1 MKAGQDLKNQAA
13 HPHQEFPGAP
23 SRKNLLSAR
32 LHSSENAEGK
42 VLFGL
47 FSDEENQKVRESEG
61 LGLQHF
67 YSWRFR
73 FWQQYR
79 WTSTENVPNDATLR
93 FFFFIQY
100 LCISQFQLHP
110 APPRATAGHLPV
122 LSVPGV
128 GHLQI
133 LCCPGAGHL
142 PTPGPFLS
150 FWHARGFLS
159 ENNYTEDFTGKES
172 RLAHLSRTGKFEEVC

>member
-42 VLFGL
+42 VVFGL

-73 FWQQYR
+73 FWQQYC
-79 WTSTENVPNDATLR
+79 WTYTENVPNDATLR
-93 FFFFIQY
+93 VFFHTIFMHQSI
-100 LCISQFQLHP
+100 P
-110 APPRATAGHLPV
+110 AAPSTPPGYCGAFARLVSPGGGAFANFVLPGGRAFAN
-122 LSVPGV
+122 
-128 GHLQI
+128 
-133 LCCPGAGHL
+133 PGAIPEL
-142 PTPGPFLS
+142 LT
-150 FWHARGFLS
+150 
-159 ENNYTEDFTGKES
+159 
-172 RLAHLSRTGKFEEVC
+172 RTRFPIRK